1 MRRQVRLTDVE
12 LLEAVRGGDTAA
24 YGTLYRRHSAAAR
37 SLARQLTQSEEAV
50 ENLLV
55 EIFARVLE
63 LVRRGGGPAS
73 AFRPYLLASLRRY
86 AATGAVDLAD
96 GDSLYVDPELKGLE
110 RAPLARAYLSLPE
123 RWRMALWHMEI
134 EGADPA
140 EAGPLLGLS
149 GRATVEL
156 TGRARRALR
165 EAYVRLRLDG
175 GPREECRPILIT
187 ILRYMENG
195 LPKQEAAEVDG
206 HVAECIDC
214 RSVFLEMVDLTQGLR
229 DVVGQLVAGPAVDE
243 YLADLAAHRRQAPD
257 GEGRAGARMGCSPL
271 AGLRAVYDRAGVSVR
286 SAWTGAVATL
296 GATGDRV
303 RTPLTRLPALVR
315 SVPAPYR
322 AVLGGIAVAGLATVA
337 FLLVAEP
344 AGVLPVSISGSP
356 NLTPGEA
363 PDRQGPATGT
373 PGTTG
378 TGTPGPALA
387 RGAAPGEPVS
397 PTTPAGTAAMPEPA
411 RSDDPVPP
419 PPDGRG
425 HAGWPPAPRHSSDV
439 RVNAGHAP
447 TQEITAQEGR
457 SSAPERQRVRRQ
469 VPRAPYETNREQGNW
484 EAHQQFPTREE
495 VRQRVPGQTRA
506 DVRNHA
512 AQDHAGR
519 RTRPGGEKGDES
531 GKRHAA
537 RTPHPGATGPVV
549 AIDPLGAL
557 LRGQPGLVAV
567 RLRNAGGADTERENA
582 EGKKAAGEDEVVAT
596 VTLPPGV
603 RFVARS
609 RYGQA
614 GVPSRAHQDGRAKD
628 GRTKDGRAKDG
639 GRGNGGTEDGGTG
652 DGGTGDGG
660 TGRGGA
666 GSGGT
671 GDGGTGR
678 GGAGRGGAGSRG
690 TGDGDAEDGGTG
702 DGWAC
707 TAEGRVV
714 RCARGPLAAGE
725 VTALFLKV
733 AVSADAPTG
742 RAFTVRVRSGRT
754 EATARSTA
762 GVRGSGVAARFAAD
776 GRLVTRVVGNAL
788 VSTAA
793 PPVPCGAAASAA
805 PGRGAGISVP
815 VDLDADDST
824 PTSSCADLAL
834 PRAGRVLWA
843 GLYWSADGRRAHPT
857 GDVRVR
863 APGSPAYVTVRAA
876 EIARRNLPTGPGYQ
890 AFADVTSL
898 VRAAGGGR
906 WWVAGAA
913 PARTGTVRHAAWGLV
928 VLAVDERQPYTRVVV
943 LDAAAVVG
951 VEEEAL
957 RIPLDGLAPGGAPA
971 RIDLMVWNAEGVRA
985 GIATD
990 RGRGRG
996 EDRRDAGVLAADT
1009 TGGVAVDSLHTLL
1022 GRRPTLRLATRREPA
1037 FFGVAVVSARTWS

>member
-12 LLEAVRGGDTAA
+12 LLEAVRGGDMAA

-37 SLARQLTQSEEAV
+37 SLARQLTQSEEAA

-55 EIFARVLE
+55 EIFARLLE
-63 LVRRGGGPAS
+63 LVRCGGGPAS

-86 AATGAVDLAD
+86 AATGVVDLAD

-123 RWRMALWHMEI
+123 RWRMVLWHVEV
-134 EGADPA
+134 EGAGPA

-149 GRATVEL
+149 GRAAVEL

-195 LPKQEAAEVDG
+195 LPKQEAADVDG

-229 DVVGQLVAGPAVDE
+229 DVVGQLVAGPAVDD
-243 YLADLAAHRRQAPD
+243 YLADLAAHTRHDQAPG
-257 GEGRAGARMGCSPL
+257 GEGRAGAL
-271 AGLRAVYDRAGVSVR
+271 AGLRAAYDRAGVSVR
-286 SAWTGAVATL
+286 SAWTGAVAAL

-303 RTPLTRLPALVR
+303 RTPLARMPALVG

-344 AGVLPVSISGSP
+344 AGVLPVNISASP
-356 NLTPGEA
+356 GRTGEPGGA

-373 PGTTG
+373 SGTAGIPGTHD
-378 TGTPGPALA
+378 TPGTALA
-387 RGAAPGEPVS
+387 QGAAPDEPVS
-397 PTTPAGTAAMPEPA
+397 RATPAGTVAMPEPA
-411 RSDDPVPP
+411 RPDGPVLPP
-419 PPDGRG
+419 RDGRG
-425 HAGWPPAPRHSSDV
+425 HAGWPPPSRHSSDA

-447 TQEITAQEGR
+447 AQEGR
-457 SSAPERQRVRRQ
+457 SSVPERQRVRRQ
-469 VPRAPYETNREQGNW
+469 VPRAPYKTNREQGHW
-484 EAHQQFPTREE
+484 EAHEQFPTRQE
-495 VRQRVPGQTRA
+495 VRQRVPGQARA
-506 DVRNHA
+506 DVREHAVREHAVREHAVRNH
-512 AQDHAGR
+512 DMRDRAGR
-519 RTRPGGEKGDES
+519 RIRPGGEKT
-531 GKRHAA
+531 GKRHVA
-537 RTPHPGATGPVV
+537 RIPHPGAAGPVV

-567 RLRNAGGADTERENA
+567 RLRNAGGAATEGQNADGEKSEGENA
-582 EGKKAAGEDEVVAT
+582 DEENAGRDEAQGEGEVVAT

-609 RYGQA
+609 RYGRA
-614 GVPSRAHQDGRAKD
+614 GAPSGAHQDGHAKD
-628 GRTKDGRAKDG
+628 GHAKDG
-639 GRGNGGTEDGGTG
+639 HAKG
-652 DGGTGDGG
+652 
-660 TGRGGA
+660 
-666 GSGGT
+666 
-671 GDGGTGR
+671 
-678 GGAGRGGAGSRG
+678 
-690 TGDGDAEDGGTG
+690 GDAKDGGTG
-702 DGWAC
+702 DGWTC

-725 VTALFLKV
+725 VTAIFLKV
-733 AVSADAPTG
+733 AVAADAPTG

-776 GRLVTRVVGNAL
+776 GHLVTRVVGNAL

-805 PGRGAGISVP
+805 PGRGPGVSVP

-834 PRAGRVLWA
+834 PGAGRVLWA
-843 GLYWSADGRRAHPT
+843 GLYWSADGRRASPT

-951 VEEEAL
+951 AEEEAL

-985 GIATD
+985 GIATGG
-990 RGRGRG
+990 GRGRG
-996 EDRRDAGVLAADT
+996 EDGRDAGVLAAGA

>member
-24 YGTLYRRHSAAAR
+24 YGTLYRRHSTAAR

-86 AATGAVDLAD
+86 AATGVVDLAD

-123 RWRMALWHMEI
+123 RWRMVLWHVEV

-175 GPREECRPILIT
+175 GPREECRPVLIT
-187 ILRYMENG
+187 ILRYLENG

-229 DVVGQLVAGPAVDE
+229 DVVGQLVAGPAVDD
-243 YLADLAAHRRQAPD
+243 YLADLAAHTRHDQAPGGD
-257 GEGRAGARMGCSPL
+257 FRAGVRAGARMDDSPL
-271 AGLRAVYDRAGVSVR
+271 AVLRALYDRARASVR
-286 SAWTGAVATL
+286 SVWTGAVAVL
-296 GATGDRV
+296 GAAGDRV
-303 RTPLTRLPALVR
+303 RAPILRLPALVQ
-315 SVPAPYR
+315 SVPASYR
-322 AVLGGIAVAGLATVA
+322 AVLGGIAVAGLATAA

-344 AGVLPVSISGSP
+344 ASVLPVSVSGSP
-356 NLTPGEA
+356 GRT
-363 PDRQGPATGT
+363 
-373 PGTTG
+373 
-378 TGTPGPALA
+378 
-387 RGAAPGEPVS
+387 GEPVGS
-397 PTTPAGTAAMPEPA
+397 ATPAGTAAMPEPA
-411 RSDDPVPP
+411 RPDDPVPP
-419 PPDGRG
+419 PHDSRG
-425 HAGWPPAPRHSSDV
+425 HTGWPPAPRHSSDV

-447 TQEITAQEGR
+447 MQEGSTAQEGVAQGDTAQEGR
-457 SSAPERQRVRRQ
+457 VSAPERQRVRRR
-469 VPRAPYETNREQGNW
+469 VPRVPYETDRDQGRRQ
-484 EAHQQFPTREE
+484 AHQQFPTRQE
-495 VRQRVPGQTRA
+495 VRQRVPGQARA
-506 DVRNHA
+506 DVRDRA
-512 AQDHAGR
+512 EHAGR
-519 RTRPGGEKGDES
+519 STRPGGDEKTGR
-531 GKRHAA
+531 RHAA
-537 RTPHPGATGPVV
+537 RTPHPGTVSRAGRSGEAGPVV
-549 AIDPLGAL
+549 AVDPLGAL

-567 RLRNAGGADTERENA
+567 RLRDAGRAATEGESR
-582 EGKKAAGEDEVVAT
+582 EGKDEVVAT

-609 RYGQA
+609 RYAASG
-614 GVPSRAHQDGRAKD
+614 GHRGGHRGGEQDGRAK
-628 GRTKDGRAKDG
+628 
-639 GRGNGGTEDGGTG
+639 
-652 DGGTGDGG
+652 
-660 TGRGGA
+660 
-666 GSGGT
+666 
-671 GDGGTGR
+671 
-678 GGAGRGGAGSRG
+678 
-690 TGDGDAEDGGTG
+690 GDAGTG
-702 DGWAC
+702 DGWTC

-725 VTALFLKV
+725 VTAIFLKV
-733 AVSADAPTG
+733 AVAADAPTD

-754 EATARSTA
+754 EAAARSTA

-776 GRLVTRVVGNAL
+776 GRLVTRVVGNTL
-788 VSTAA
+788 VGTAA
-793 PPVPCGAAASAA
+793 STA
-805 PGRGAGISVP
+805 PGRGPGVSVP

-834 PRAGRVLWA
+834 PGAGRVLWA
-843 GLYWSADGRRAHPT
+843 GLYWSADGRRAEPT

-928 VLAVDERQPYTRVVV
+928 MLAVDERQPYTRVVV

-951 VEEEAL
+951 TEEEAL

-985 GIATD
+985 GLATTG
-990 RGRGRG
+990 GRGRG
-996 EDRRDAGVLAADT
+996 EDRGEAGALPTGATGA

>member
-123 RWRMALWHMEI
+123 RWRMALWHVEI

-243 YLADLAAHRRQAPD
+243 YLADLAAHRRHEQAS
-257 GEGRAGARMGCSPL
+257 GGKARSGARVGGSPL
-271 AGLRAVYDRAGVSVR
+271 AGLRAAYDRAGVSVR

-356 NLTPGEA
+356 NRTGEPGGA

-373 PGTTG
+373 PGTPG

-387 RGAAPGEPVS
+387 RGAAPDEPVS
-397 PTTPAGTAAMPEPA
+397 PVTPAGTAAMPEPA
-411 RSDDPVPP
+411 RPDDPVPP
-419 PPDGRG
+419 PPDRRG

-447 TQEITAQEGR
+447 AQENSAQEGR

-484 EAHQQFPTREE
+484 EAHQQFPTRQE

-506 DVRNHA
+506 DVRDHA

-519 RTRPGGEKGDES
+519 RTRPGGES

-537 RTPHPGATGPVV
+537 RTPHPGAAGPVV

-567 RLRNAGGADTERENA
+567 RLRNAGGAPTEGENA
-582 EGKKAAGEDEVVAT
+582 EGKKAAGKDEVVAT

-609 RYGQA
+609 RYGQV

-639 GRGNGGTEDGGTG
+639 GSDTEDGGTG
-652 DGGTGDGG
+652 SGGTGSGG
-660 TGRGGA
+660 TGRG
-666 GSGGT
+666 
-671 GDGGTGR
+671 DR
-678 GGAGRGGAGSRG
+678 E
-690 TGDGDAEDGGTG
+690 DGDTEGGGTG
-702 DGWAC
+702 DGWTC

-714 RCARGPLAAGE
+714 RCAREPLAAGE

-733 AVSADAPTG
+733 AVAADAPTG

-793 PPVPCGAAASAA
+793 PPVPCGAVASAA
-805 PGRGAGISVP
+805 PGGGAGVSVP

>member
-229 DVVGQLVAGPAVDE
+229 DVVGQLVAGPAVDD
-243 YLADLAAHRRQAPD
+243 YLADLAAHRRHDQAPG
-257 GEGRAGARMGCSPL
+257 GEARAGARMGGSPL

-303 RTPLTRLPALVR
+303 RTPLMRLPALVR

-356 NLTPGEA
+356 NRTGEPGEA

-373 PGTTG
+373 
-378 TGTPGPALA
+378 GTPGPALA
-387 RGAAPGEPVS
+387 RGAEPDEPVS
-397 PTTPAGTAAMPEPA
+397 PATPAGTAAMPEPA
-411 RSDDPVPP
+411 GPDDPVPP

-447 TQEITAQEGR
+447 AQEGR

-469 VPRAPYETNREQGNW
+469 VPRAPYETNREQGRW
-484 EAHQQFPTREE
+484 EAHQQFPTRQE

-506 DVRNHA
+506 AVRDHA
-512 AQDHAGR
+512 AQDHAVR
-519 RTRPGGEKGDES
+519 RARPGGES
-531 GKRHAA
+531 GKRHAT
-537 RTPHPGATGPVV
+537 RTPHPGAAGPVV

-567 RLRNAGGADTERENA
+567 RLRNAGGAPTEGENE
-582 EGKKAAGEDEVVAT
+582 EGKKAAGKDEVVAT

-614 GVPSRAHQDGRAKD
+614 GAPSSAHQG
-628 GRTKDGRAKDG
+628 GRTKDG
-639 GRGNGGTEDGGTG
+639 GRGS
-652 DGGTGDGG
+652 GG

-671 GDGGTGR
+671 EDGGTGR
-678 GGAGRGGAGSRG
+678 GGTEDGGTGSGGAG
-690 TGDGDAEDGGTG
+690 DGDREDGGTG

-733 AVSADAPTG
+733 AVAADAPTG

-754 EATARSTA
+754 EAAARSTA

-788 VSTAA
+788 LSTAA

-805 PGRGAGISVP
+805 PGRGAGASVP

-985 GIATD
+985 GIATE